1 MGFLHYS
8 QFKNLSSPN
17 QSDVRLIP
25 QLLIDDVPPHGL
37 DDALF
42 LQSFLNE
49 EILHGDEVLRDVV
62 HGVLR
67 DDALGLLYV
76 LHGVKHHHDV
86 HVLHYA
92 NVHDL
97 QNVDVS
103 LQNEVILLLG

>member
-1 MGFLHYS
+1 M
-8 QFKNLSSPN
+8 NLSSPN

-86 HVLHYA
+86 HVLCALHYA
-92 NVHDL
+92 HVHAL
-97 QNVDVS
+97 KSVDVS